1 MSDAIGVHFTYLIRT
16 QKLVDEQ
23 TDSGPAIAA

>member
-1 MSDAIGVHFTYLIRT
+1 VHFTYLIRT